1 MSKKE
6 DKCYWCGEKA
16 TSREHVP
23 PKCLFPEDKDIK
35 GIYEKSFRKNLIT
48 VPSCDKHN
56 LEKSNDDEYLMTHL
70 ATLVGNDGVA
80 YIHSKTKVARSFQ
93 RNPKMI
99 DIVREGTIKIKGTTF
114 PVAMVNANNKRLIY
128 SFEAIGRAIYYYEC
142 KEQFEG
148 MCTVMSPIF
157 ASSMNKIGKDY
168 LDIVENEI
176 QQEKDK
182 WDEKGENSEI
192 FKYILGSKDGFGSR
206 ILLLTFYNNID
217 VYVLFSSVKAC
228 KFFRKL

>member
-1 MSKKE
+1 
-6 DKCYWCGEKA
+6 
-16 TSREHVP
+16 
-23 PKCLFPEDKDIK
+23 
-35 GIYEKSFRKNLIT
+35 
-48 VPSCDKHN
+48 
-56 LEKSNDDEYLMTHL
+56 
-70 ATLVGNDGVA
+70 
-80 YIHSKTKVARSFQ
+80 
-93 RNPKMI
+93 
-99 DIVREGTIKIKGTTF
+99 
-114 PVAMVNANNKRLIY
+114 
-128 SFEAIGRAIYYYEC
+128 
-142 KEQFEG
+142 

>member
-114 PVAMVNANNKRLIY
+114 PVAMVNANNKRLIH

-142 KEQFEG
+142 KE
-148 MCTVMSPIF
+148 
-157 ASSMNKIGKDY
+157 
-168 LDIVENEI
+168 
-176 QQEKDK
+176 
-182 WDEKGENSEI
+182 
-192 FKYILGSKDGFGSR
+192 
-206 ILLLTFYNNID
+206 
-217 VYVLFSSVKAC
+217 
-228 KFFRKL
+228 